1 MENNNMNLNEI
12 TSLNKVI
19 SKIYLNLE
27 ADNFEEALKIMLSRF
42 DNEKTICNTFN
53 TLKFNCTQARDL
65 LFERESLFSTALGRG
80 LAVPHCKL
88 AGLKKMIG
96 IMGIFKKGI
105 NYITPDNMPVYVVII
120 LFSPLCYSGPHIE
133 LMAMLCEKF
142 NQKNLSADLA
152 ACSSAKEIKKLLDM
166 D

>member
-1 MENNNMNLNEI
+1 MNLNEF

-19 SKIYLNLE
+19 SKIYINLE
-27 ADNFEEALKIMLSRF
+27 ADNFEDALKIMLSRF
-42 DNEKTICNTFN
+42 DNDKTECNTS
-53 TLKFNCTQARDL
+53 KFNFKQARNL
-65 LFERESLFSTALGRG
+65 LFEREALFSTALGRG

-88 AGLKKMIG
+88 AGLKKMTG
-96 IMGIFKKGI
+96 FMGIFKKGI
-105 NYITPDNMPVYVVII
+105 NYITPDNMPVHVIII

-133 LMAMLCEKF
+133 LMARLCEKF
-142 NQKNLSADLA
+142 NRKNLSEDLV